1 MKKLLV
7 CLTLLASMAGA
18 AAAERTVTLAVPSMD
33 CPVCPI
39 TVRKA
44 LSNVPGVVRADV
56 SFEKR
61 LATVTFDDRK
71 TDPQALMLATRDAGY
86 PSALVAH
93 K

>member
-61 LATVTFDDRK
+61 QATVTFDDRK
-71 TDPQALMLATRDAGY
+71 TDLQALMLATRDAGY